1 MMSISD
7 ELLSTEIFGASI
19 EFGVGA
25 LENLARYLR
34 KFNAAKLLIVTDKGI
49 MEAGIV
55 DKVVGQLDASGTKY
69 SIFHDVQPNPI
80 DKNVMDGLDVY
91 RENSCDAILGVGGG
105 SPIDTAK
112 AIRVVATHPGHVSE
126 YYSSEKVTREMP
138 ALIAVPTT
146 SGTGTE
152 VSGGGVITDTSEN
165 RKKVVRSGPPSL
177 ALVDPELTM
186 SMPPLLTAATGMDAL
201 CHSIEAYV
209 SRLYN
214 PLAGAIAIAGI
225 KLVAENLRRAVEDGT
240 DIEARKN
247 MAMASTMGALAF
259 SKGLGAVHSLAHQLS
274 TDADMPHG
282 IANAIMLPH
291 VMEFN
296 MEVTAQQ
303 HADIAQA
310 MGVNTWGMSTPEAA
324 RASVQS
330 VRQLSR
336 DIGIP
341 DRLRDAGVKEGSI
354 SAMAAKAMADHCH
367 VSNPRD
373 CTQESMAAL
382 YRAAF

>member
-1 MMSISD
+1 MNG

-19 EFGVGA
+19 RFGVGSVK
-25 LENLARYLR
+25 NLADYVRE
-34 KFNAAKLLIVTDKGI
+34 FNVARLLLVTDKGV
-49 MEAGIV
+49 MEAGII
-55 DKVVGQLDASGTKY
+55 DKVVEPLDAWDVRY

-80 DKNVMDGLDVY
+80 DRNVMDGLDAY
-91 RENSCDAILGVGGG
+91 RRNGCDAILGVGGG

-112 AIRVVATHPGHVSE
+112 AIRVVAGHPGHISE
-126 YYSSEKVTREMP
+126 YYDPEKINQEMP
-138 ALIAVPTT
+138 AIIAIPTT

-152 VSGGGVITDTSEN
+152 VSRGGIITDTGDN
-165 RKKVVRSGPPSL
+165 RKRVVVSGPPSL
-177 ALVDPELTM
+177 AVVDPELTV
-186 SMPPLLTAATGMDAL
+186 SMPPALTAATGMDAL

-209 SRLYN
+209 SRIYN

-225 KLVAENLRRAVEDGT
+225 RLVAESLRRAVEDGT

-259 SKGLGAVHSLAHQLS
+259 SKGLGAVHSVAHQLS

-282 IANAIMLPH
+282 VANAIMLPY

-296 MEVTAQQ
+296 LEAAAQDY
-303 HADIAQA
+303 ADIAQA
-310 MGVNTWGMSTPEAA
+310 MGVNTWGMSTMDAA
-324 RASVQS
+324 RSSVES
-330 VRQLSR
+330 VRQLSK

-341 DRLRDAGVKEGSI
+341 KRLRDAGVREESI
-354 SAMAAKAMADHCH
+354 PTMAAKAMADHCH
-367 VSNPRD
+367 PRNPRD
-373 CTQESMAAL
+373 CTEESMNAL

>member
-1 MMSISD
+1 MSTD
-7 ELLSTEIFGASI
+7 YELLSTKIFGASI

-25 LENLARYLR
+25 VKNLAHHVR
-34 KFNAAKLLIVTDKGI
+34 KFNVAKPLIVTDKGVI
-49 MEAGIV
+49 EAGLV
-55 DKVVGQLDASGTKY
+55 DRVVQQLDAAGIKHSFFDG
-69 SIFHDVQPNPI
+69 VQPNPI
-80 DKNVMDGLDVY
+80 DKNVMDGMDVY
-91 RENSCDAILGVGGG
+91 RENGCDAILGVGGG
-105 SPIDTAK
+105 SPIDVAK

-126 YYSSEKVTREMP
+126 YYNAEKITMEMP
-138 ALIAVPTT
+138 VLIAIPTT

-152 VSGGGVITDTSEN
+152 VSGGGVITDTRDN

-177 ALVDPELTM
+177 ALVDPELTL
-186 SMPPLLTAATGMDAL
+186 SMTPPLTAATGMDAL

-209 SRLYN
+209 TRRYN

-274 TDADMPHG
+274 TEAEMSHG
-282 IANAIMLPH
+282 VANAIMLPY

-296 MEVTAQQ
+296 LEFAAQQ
-303 HADIAQA
+303 YADIAQA
-310 MGVNTWGMSTPEAA
+310 MGVNTWGMSTMEAA
-324 RASVQS
+324 RSSVES

-341 DRLRDAGVKEGSI
+341 GRLRDAGVKEESI
-354 SAMAAKAMADHCH
+354 PVMAANAMADHCH
-367 VSNPRD
+367 VANPRE
-373 CTQESMAAL
+373 CTEDSMAAL